1 MEVTLRRARLLNLDY
16 GSSMKQHRTSS
27 RQQEEPVTSSLAG
40 LPPELLQYILDKLDG
55 CEDVVRLCA
64 SRKGDAATTHWCDAH
79 QGEGTIWYRVAL
91 QLQDKAAALWRPF
104 HPGWDEKYGPAL
116 GRRIMLSPWSS
127 LSISGTPGR
136 WPGDG
141 YSSSGFG
148 HSLIFEELSKYM
160 TRNDFVK
167 RCRLFSAATRLINDL
182 TRLGDYM
189 NTRGWATLDKIFQ
202 EVEFVITRGTE
213 DREYSLH
220 CHCYRGL
227 GSVRLNFAFEDK
239 LAMVTRWVF
248 VNDYQSFVHLNSKPY
263 FITVLHEVVEMLS
276 ASGVRAFRETY
287 GTYGNRGDVAYILI
301 PENWRQLVHRLQW
314 RHETS

>member
-27 RQQEEPVTSSLAG
+27 RQQEEPVTSSLDG
-40 LPPELLQYILDKLDG
+40 LPPELLQYILGKLDD

-104 HPGWDEKYGPAL
+104 HTGWDEKYGPDRSTRAL

-127 LSISGTPGR
+127 LSISGTPGH
-136 WPGDG
+136 WPGHG
-141 YSSSGFG
+141 HSGFG
-148 HSLIFEELSKYM
+148 HSLIFEELSKDM
-160 TRNDFVK
+160 TRKDFVK

-189 NTRGWATLDKIFQ
+189 NTRGWATLDEIVQ
-202 EVEFVITRGTE
+202 EVHFEITRDTE

-239 LAMVTRWVF
+239 LAMVTRRVF

-263 FITVLHEVVEMLS
+263 FVTVLHEVVEMLS

-287 GTYGNRGDVAYILI
+287 RKQGDVAYILI
-301 PENWRQLVHRLQW
+301 PEGWRQLAHR
-314 RHETS
+314 